1 MQYFGGIMKTIEID
15 LDTLKKLKNLKI
27 RPDESLSSV
36 VGRLAVYGY
45 DWQPLTEEFKKELE
59 ESQYS
64 EGVEIENIEE
74 FCDSL
79 CDDEEEGED
88 EDEIEMYVRY
98 PHEFRDEVDKLMAQK
113 PIDLPAGMSLT
124 EYLKSLPEADDK
136 LIIELNEST
145 VELLEGLSM
154 LDESLDSTVQR
165 IAGYGIIGEEI
176 MTYGSIIEIQR
187 LLREGKSVG
196 HFKTVEEFNEHL
208 KYLPKE
214 RIVV

>member
-1 MQYFGGIMKTIEID
+1 
-15 LDTLKKLKNLKI
+15 
-27 RPDESLSSV
+27 
-36 VGRLAVYGY
+36 
-45 DWQPLTEEFKKELE
+45 
-59 ESQYS
+59 
-64 EGVEIENIEE
+64 
-74 FCDSL
+74 
-79 CDDEEEGED
+79 
-88 EDEIEMYVRY
+88 MYVRY

-124 EYLKSLPEADDK
+124 EYLKSLPEVDDK

-145 VELLEGLSM
+145 VELLEGLS
-154 LDESLDSTVQR
+154 LDESLDSTVKR
-165 IAGYGIIGEEI
+165 IAGIGIIGEEI

>member
-1 MQYFGGIMKTIEID
+1 
-15 LDTLKKLKNLKI
+15 
-27 RPDESLSSV
+27 
-36 VGRLAVYGY
+36 
-45 DWQPLTEEFKKELE
+45 
-59 ESQYS
+59 
-64 EGVEIENIEE
+64 
-74 FCDSL
+74 
-79 CDDEEEGED
+79 
-88 EDEIEMYVRY
+88 MYVRY

-124 EYLKSLPEADDK
+124 EYLKSLPDADDK

-145 VELLEGLSM
+145 VELLEGLS

-165 IAGYGIIGEEI
+165 IAGYGIGREEI
-176 MTYGSIIEIQR
+176 LTYGSIIEIQR

-196 HFKTVEEFNEHL
+196 SFKTVEEFNEHL

>member
-1 MQYFGGIMKTIEID
+1 
-15 LDTLKKLKNLKI
+15 LKKLKKIKI

-36 VGRLAVYGY
+36 VGRLAIYGY
-45 DWQPLTEEFKKELE
+45 DWQPLTEEFIKEIEDIE
-59 ESQYS
+59 EIIKNSCD
-64 EGVEIENIEE
+64 EGVA
-74 FCDSL
+74 
-79 CDDEEEGED
+79 

-98 PHEFRDEVDKLMAQK
+98 PYEFIEEVDKLMAQK
-113 PIDLPAGMSLT
+113 PIDLPVGMSLT
-124 EYLKSLPEADDK
+124 EYLKSLPDADDK

-165 IAGYGIIGEEI
+165 IAGIGIIGEEI

-208 KYLPKE
+208 KYLLKE

>member
-1 MQYFGGIMKTIEID
+1 
-15 LDTLKKLKNLKI
+15 
-27 RPDESLSSV
+27 
-36 VGRLAVYGY
+36 
-45 DWQPLTEEFKKELE
+45 
-59 ESQYS
+59 
-64 EGVEIENIEE
+64 
-74 FCDSL
+74 
-79 CDDEEEGED
+79 
-88 EDEIEMYVRY
+88 
-98 PHEFRDEVDKLMAQK
+98 MAQK

-145 VELLEGLSM
+145 VELLEGLS
-154 LDESLDSTVQR
+154 LDESLDSTVQK
-165 IAGYGIIGEEI
+165 IAGIGIIGEEI

-196 HFKTVEEFNEHL
+196 SFKTVEEFNEHL

>member
-1 MQYFGGIMKTIEID
+1 MKTIEID
-15 LDTLKKLKNLKI
+15 SDTLKKLKKIKI

-36 VGRLAVYGY
+36 VGRLAIYGY
-45 DWQPLTEEFKKELE
+45 DWQPLTEEFIKEIEDIE
-59 ESQYS
+59 EIIKNSCD
-64 EGVEIENIEE
+64 EGVV
-74 FCDSL
+74 
-79 CDDEEEGED
+79 

-98 PHEFRDEVDKLMAQK
+98 PYEFIEEVDKLMAQK
-113 PIDLPAGMSLT
+113 PIDLPVGMSLT
-124 EYLKSLPEADDK
+124 EYLKSLHDADDK

-165 IAGYGIIGEEI
+165 IAGIGIIGEEI

>member
-1 MQYFGGIMKTIEID
+1 MKTIEID
-15 LDTLKKLKNLKI
+15 SDTLKKLKKIKI

-36 VGRLAVYGY
+36 VGRLAIYGY
-45 DWQPLTEEFKKELE
+45 DWQPLTEEFIKEIEDIE
-59 ESQYS
+59 EIIKNSCD
-64 EGVEIENIEE
+64 EGVA
-74 FCDSL
+74 
-79 CDDEEEGED
+79 

-98 PHEFRDEVDKLMAQK
+98 PYEFIEEVDKLMAQK

-165 IAGYGIIGEEI
+165 IAGIGIIGEEI

>member
-1 MQYFGGIMKTIEID
+1 MKTIEID
-15 LDTLKKLKNLKI
+15 LDTLNKLKNLKI
-27 RPDESLSSV
+27 RPDESLSYV
-36 VGRLAVYGY
+36 VGRLAVYGH
-45 DWQPLTEEFKKELE
+45 DWEPLTEEFKKELE
-59 ESQYS
+59 ESSDS
-64 EGVEIENIEE
+64 EYIKIENLDEY
-74 FCDSL
+74 FNSL
-79 CDDEEEGED
+79 CDEDIEEDGED

-98 PHEFRDEVDKLMAQK
+98 PHEFIDEVDKLMAQE

-145 VELLEGLSM
+145 VELLDGLKI
-154 LDESLDSTVQR
+154 LDESLDSTVKR
-165 IAGYGIIGEEI
+165 IAGIGIIGEEI
-176 MTYGSIIEIQR
+176 LTYGSIREIQR

-196 HFKTVEEFNEHL
+196 SFKTVEEFNEHL

>member
-1 MQYFGGIMKTIEID
+1 MKTMEID

-45 DWQPLTEEFKKELE
+45 DWEPLTEEFKKELE

-64 EGVEIENIEE
+64 EGIEIENIEE
-74 FCDSL
+74 FFDSL
-79 CDDEEEGED
+79 CDDVEEDGED
-88 EDEIEMYVRY
+88 EDKIEMYVRY
-98 PHEFRDEVDKLMAQK
+98 PHEFIDEVDKLMAQK

-124 EYLKSLPEADDK
+124 EYLKSLPEVDDK
-136 LIIELNEST
+136 LIIELNESA
-145 VELLEGLSM
+145 VELLERLSI

-165 IAGYGIIGEEI
+165 IAGIGIIGEEI
-176 MTYGSIIEIQR
+176 MTYGSIREIHR

-196 HFKTVEEFNEHL
+196 PFKTVEEFNEHL

-214 RIVV
+214 KILV

>member
-1 MQYFGGIMKTIEID
+1 MTNEID
-15 LDTLKKLKNLKI
+15 SDTLKKLKKIKI

-36 VGRLAVYGY
+36 VGRLAIYGY
-45 DWQPLTEEFKKELE
+45 DWQPLTEEFIK
-59 ESQYS
+59 
-64 EGVEIENIEE
+64 EIEDIEE
-74 FCDSL
+74 IIKNSC
-79 CDDEEEGED
+79 DEEVAEEDDVEEDGED

-98 PHEFRDEVDKLMAQK
+98 PYEFIEEVDKLMAQK

-124 EYLKSLPEADDK
+124 EYLKSLPDADDK

-165 IAGYGIIGEEI
+165 IAGIGIIGEEI